1 MQKQAN
7 WENSLQK
14 FLKQWENKKEV
25 IGIIVCGSYITGNPS
40 SHSDV
45 DIHILLDAN
54 TTWRERGNEIID
66 GILIEY
72 FASPT
77 KRYHEYLED
86 DLKSRKKITAHMLS
100 TGKILFDKTGELR
113 ELVQYSREYMKRENP
128 KQNIIQIE
136 LAKYQLWDMC
146 DNLEEVFDAKSEEFL
161 FVFYNFLDDLFEIY
175 AEFLQ
180 FNSVPV
186 NKLRR
191 FLINEND
198 KKKYLVDNFPDEK
211 FVRLFISSIN
221 IKEHSKMMDEY
232 KIITNHVLGKM

>member
-1 MQKQAN
+1 MQKQVN
-7 WENSLQK
+7 WEDSLKK
-14 FLKQWENKKEV
+14 FLKKWENKKEV

-45 DIHILLDAN
+45 DTHILLDAN

-86 DLKSRKKITAHMLS
+86 DLKSRKKVTAHMFS

-113 ELVQYSREYMKRENP
+113 ELVQYSKEYMKRENI
-128 KQNIIQIE
+128 KQNNIQIE
-136 LAKYQLWDMC
+136 LAKYQVWDMC
-146 DNLEEVFDAKSEEFL
+146 DNLEEVFEAKSEEFL

-191 FLINEND
+191 LLINEKD
-198 KKKYLVDNFPDEK
+198 KKKYHVDNFPDEE
-211 FVRLFISSIN
+211 FVRLLISSMGT
-221 IKEHSKMMDEY
+221 KE
-232 KIITNHVLGKM
+232 N